1 MAASAAPRRLCQHTR
16 LELLRLENIQKR
28 FGGVTALR
36 DGNLTVNAG
45 EVHLLLGE
53 NGAGKSTLMK
63 IVAGIVER
71 DSGRMLWKGDE
82 VFFRGPAQAAAV
94 GVAMVHQ
101 ESLLAPHLSVA
112 ENIFLGREE
121 RSPFGWVDR
130 RSILERARRLIEQYE
145 FPLDASWRVS
155 RLSPAGKQLVEICRA
170 IQHGSSLLI
179 FDEPTSSLSHAETE
193 QVFRIVRDL
202 KTRGMGIIY
211 ITHRMDELRAI
222 GDRVTVLRDG
232 ATVHTGRLA
241 DIPTDRLITHMV
253 GRDVAA
259 IYQRE
264 HLPPGETL
272 LEARDLSVAKSRLSH
287 ISFSLRRGEITGMAG
302 LIGAGR
308 TELCRAIFGI
318 DPLDSGEILIDNRP
332 AVIRSP
338 RDAVKQG
345 IAFVTEDRQISGLA
359 LRLPI
364 AANITLANI
373 ERISPF
379 GVLDRAAQNRESEE
393 LGRKL
398 RLKAASTSQLA
409 GTLSGG
415 NQQKVVIAKW
425 LFRQAQIFLF
435 DEPTRGID
443 IGAKTEVF
451 ELMSELA
458 RSGAAILMVS
468 SELPELLQ
476 VADRIL
482 VMRQGTISG
491 EAPHGATQEQI
502 MRLAVMESAA

>member
-1 MAASAAPRRLCQHTR
+1 LVLLQ
-16 LELLRLENIQKR
+16 LEGIQKSY
-28 FGGVTALR
+28 GGVKALR
-36 DGNLTVNAG
+36 DGNLSVSAG

-71 DSGRMLWKGDE
+71 DAGRMLWNGTE
-82 VFFRGPAQAAAV
+82 VSLRTPSEAAAI
-94 GVAMVHQ
+94 GIAMVHQ

-121 RSPFGWVDR
+121 RKAFGWVDR
-130 RSILERARRLIEQYE
+130 RSVVTQARRLIEQYQ
-145 FPLDASWRVS
+145 FPLDAEARVD
-155 RLSPAGKQLVEICRA
+155 RLSPAGRQLVEICRA

-179 FDEPTSSLSHAETE
+179 FDEPTSSLSDAETH

-202 KTRGMGIIY
+202 KARKMGIIY

-232 ATVHTGRLA
+232 NTVYTGDLGATSTE
-241 DIPTDRLITHMV
+241 DLIRHMV
-253 GRDVAA
+253 GREVAA

-264 HLPPGETL
+264 HLAPGETM
-272 LEARDLSVAKSRLSH
+272 LEVRDVSVRLSNLKNV
-287 ISFSLRRGEITGMAG
+287 SLTLRKGEITGMAG

-318 DPLDSGEILIDNRP
+318 DPVDSGEIFVNGEP
-332 AVIRSP
+332 AAIRTP
-338 RDAVKQG
+338 RDAVKRG
-345 IAFVTEDRQISGLA
+345 IALVTEDRQLSGLA

-364 AANITLANI
+364 AANVTMAKVDKIC
-373 ERISPF
+373 RF
-379 GVLDRAAQNRESEE
+379 GFLDLGKQNREVTA
-393 LGRKL
+393 LGQKL
-398 RLKAASTSQLA
+398 RLKAASPAQLG

-425 LFRQAQIFLF
+425 LFGDARIFLF

-443 IGAKTEVF
+443 IGAKAEVF

-458 RSGAAILMVS
+458 RNGAAILMVS

-482 VMRQGTISG
+482 VMRQGRLAG
-491 EAPHGATQEQI
+491 ELPRGATQEEV
-502 MRLAVMESAA
+502 MRLAVMDAAA